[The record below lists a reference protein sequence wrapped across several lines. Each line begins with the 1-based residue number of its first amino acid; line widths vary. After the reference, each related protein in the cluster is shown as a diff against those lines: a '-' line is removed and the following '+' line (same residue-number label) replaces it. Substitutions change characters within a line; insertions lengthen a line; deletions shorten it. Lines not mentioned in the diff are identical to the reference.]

1 MNAPAVACA
10 RRYSL
15 RLASKAAAD
24 NHSVISVPS
33 CTGVSTRRTARECGG
48 RTSAAVAVTKARRS
62 ARLAKLPRI
71 SYAGMDG
78 DKE

>member
-1 MNAPAVACA
+1 MNAPTA

-15 RLASKAAAD
+15 RIASKSGASD

-33 CTGVSTRRTARECGG
+33 CTGPRRSSR
-48 RTSAAVAVTKARRS
+48 AAVAIAKARRS
-62 ARLAKLPRI
+62 ARLAKLPRV

-78 DKE
+78 DEE